1 MGTDCCCGFLRP
13 RTPITVRGHPHNL
26 GLSIPSWKDG
36 LAFNA
41 LIHRH
46 RPELIEYD
54 KLRKVCILCSPQ
66 QSTNT
71 LCLTL
76 TLITSPKSIYHCYSK
91 LDSEIRRAGWRA
103 LCQLSPHPLAQ
114 FSPPLLP
121 SETVPFSF
129 HGIVTAR
136 VILRPGQ
143 PFLVAPLP

>member
-1 MGTDCCCGFLRP
+1 MLLGYPGPFC
-13 RTPITVRGHPHNL
+13 TPITVRGHPHNL

-66 QSTNT
+66 QSTDT

-76 TLITSPKSIYHCYSK
+76 TLITSSKSVYCWCSK
-91 LDSEIRRAGWRA
+91 LDSVIRWAAWRA
-103 LCQLSPHPLAQ
+103 LCQLSP
-114 FSPPLLP
+114 PPWL
-121 SETVPFSF
+121 SF
-129 HGIVTAR
+129 HFPCSPQRPSPSPSMGIVTAR